1 MRFKHK
7 RCLNRIFLCYNRNIG
22 GIKMKIL
29 RIKFDNIIIFKEGF
43 DIDFTTSDRVMANS
57 NVHKI
62 WGPIT
67 IQQAISIIGIN
78 AVGKTTS
85 MRLLKLAMEVVLN
98 NKGLNQED
106 LIPSLLINEYTMNNG
121 IRMVVYFYKE
131 EEVFKLE
138 SIIKYKSDDVGKLF
152 FYYDDEVLMKKSKSK
167 ASSKKNIFD
176 FAEDENSKKIRRS
189 ELKKEQ
195 LDVLKDDDSIA
206 ILASR
211 GSKTTV
217 NTMLDDVTERTDPVH
232 GIVDKKILNVFDENI
247 GKLEKL
253 QGEESVNIEFK
264 NNDVKIK
271 SPSIALEDIISKGT
285 IKGQRIIKN
294 TIIALRSGGYLII
307 DELENH
313 LNKELVKM
321 IIGIFNDEKTNKKGA
336 CIIFTTH
343 YAEILDSFDRKDNI
357 YVLTRD
363 KNNLTSIQKYSDVV
377 KRNELKKSEVIL
389 SNYIKG
395 SAPKALNIKELEE
408 YICKTI

>member
-1 MRFKHK
+1 
-7 RCLNRIFLCYNRNIG
+7 
-22 GIKMKIL
+22 MKIL

-43 DIDFTTSDRVMANS
+43 DIDFTASDRVMANS

-85 MRLLKLAMEVVLN
+85 IRLLKLAMEVVLN

-106 LIPSLLINEYTMNNG
+106 LIPSLLINEYTMTNG

-131 EEVFKLE
+131 EDVFKLE
-138 SIIKYKSDDVGKLF
+138 SIIKYKSDDAGKLF

-167 ASSKKNIFD
+167 VTSKKNIFD
-176 FAEDENSKKIRRS
+176 FVEDENSKKTRRS

-217 NTMLDDVTERTDPVH
+217 NIMLDDVTERTDPVH

-247 GKLEKL
+247 GRLEKL

-264 NNDVKIK
+264 NNDVRIK

-294 TIIALRSGGYLII
+294 AIIALRSGGYLII

-363 KNNLTSIQKYSDVV
+363 KKNLTSIQKYSDVV

-408 YICKTI
+408 YICKTIWSLL

>member
-1 MRFKHK
+1 
-7 RCLNRIFLCYNRNIG
+7 
-22 GIKMKIL
+22 
-29 RIKFDNIIIFKEGF
+29 
-43 DIDFTTSDRVMANS
+43 MANS

-85 MRLLKLAMEVVLN
+85 MRLLKLVMEVVLN

-131 EEVFKLE
+131 EDVFKLE
-138 SIIKYKSDDVGKLF
+138 SIIKYKSDDAGKLF

-167 ASSKKNIFD
+167 VTSKKNIFD
-176 FAEDENSKKIRRS
+176 FVEDENSKKTRRS

-217 NTMLDDVTERTDPVH
+217 NIMLDDVTERTDPVH

-247 GKLEKL
+247 GRLEKL

-264 NNDVKIK
+264 NNDVRIK

-408 YICKTI
+408 YICKTIWSLL

>member
-1 MRFKHK
+1 MQFKHK
-7 RCLNRIFLCYNRNIG
+7 RCLNCILLCYNRNIG
-22 GIKMKIL
+22 GLNMKIL

-43 DIDFTTSDRVMANS
+43 DIDFTASDRVMANS

-62 WGPIT
+62 WGPIA

-85 MRLLKLAMEVVLN
+85 IRLLKLAMEVVLN

-106 LIPSLLINEYTMNNG
+106 LIPSLLINEYTMTNG
-121 IRMVVYFYKE
+121 IRMEVYFYKE
-131 EEVFKLE
+131 EDVFKLE
-138 SIIKYKSDDVGKLF
+138 SIIKYKSDDAGKLF

-167 ASSKKNIFD
+167 VTSKKNIFD
-176 FAEDENSKKIRRS
+176 FVEDENSKKTRRS

-217 NTMLDDVTERTDPVH
+217 NIMLDDVTERTDPVH

-247 GKLEKL
+247 GRLEKL

-264 NNDVKIK
+264 NNDVRIK

-294 TIIALRSGGYLII
+294 AIIALRSGGYLII

>member
-1 MRFKHK
+1 
-7 RCLNRIFLCYNRNIG
+7 
-22 GIKMKIL
+22 MKIL

-43 DIDFTTSDRVMANS
+43 DIDFTASDRVMANS

-62 WGPIT
+62 WGPIA

-85 MRLLKLAMEVVLN
+85 IRLLKLAMEVVLN

-106 LIPSLLINEYTMNNG
+106 LIPSLLINEYTMTNG
-121 IRMVVYFYKE
+121 IRMEVYFYKE
-131 EEVFKLE
+131 EDVFKLE

-167 ASSKKNIFD
+167 VTSKKNIFD
-176 FAEDENSKKIRRS
+176 FVEDENSKKTRRS

-217 NTMLDDVTERTDPVH
+217 NIMLDDVTERTDPVH

-247 GKLEKL
+247 GRLEKL

-264 NNDVKIK
+264 NNDVRIK

-294 TIIALRSGGYLII
+294 AIIALKNGGYLII

-321 IIGIFNDEKTNKKGA
+321 IISIFNDEKTNKKGA

-363 KNNLTSIQKYSDVV
+363 KKNLTSIQKYSDVV

>member
-1 MRFKHK
+1 
-7 RCLNRIFLCYNRNIG
+7 
-22 GIKMKIL
+22 MKIL

-43 DIDFTTSDRVMANS
+43 DIDFTASDRVMANS

-62 WGPIT
+62 WGPIA

-85 MRLLKLAMEVVLN
+85 IRLLKLAMEVVLN

-106 LIPSLLINEYTMNNG
+106 LIPSLLINEYTMTNG
-121 IRMVVYFYKE
+121 IRMEVYFYKE
-131 EEVFKLE
+131 EDVFKLE

-167 ASSKKNIFD
+167 VTSKKNIFD
-176 FAEDENSKKIRRS
+176 FVEDENSKKTRRS

-217 NTMLDDVTERTDPVH
+217 NIMLDDVTERTDPVH

-247 GKLEKL
+247 GRLEKL

-264 NNDVKIK
+264 NNDVRIK

-294 TIIALRSGGYLII
+294 AIIALRSGGYLII

-408 YICKTI
+408 YICKTIWSLL